1 MPTTSF
7 AAPACTPE
15 AVLAAPRPSAEAV
28 ATTVPGGPVAV
39 QASAPTALTALLPV
53 VGATTQVPLV
63 NGTSRVYANLDYA
76 ASAPALE
83 TVAARVTEVLPL
95 YASVHRGAGYLSQ
108 VSTALYEASRRTVAA
123 FVGARPDDVAVI
135 TRNTT
140 DAVNLLA
147 GCVPAGG
154 RVLVLDIEHHANLL
168 PWVRSAEGTGRAA
181 TILAAAPTVAE
192 TLEAVRIELARG
204 PYALLTVTGASNVTG
219 EGLPV
224 AEVVRIAHAAGT
236 RVLVDGA
243 QLVPHRGFSLAGTDA
258 DYVAFSGHKTYA
270 PFGAGALVGRR
281 DWLDSGTPYLA
292 GGGAVRDVR
301 TDRTLWQPAPARHEG
316 GSPNVLGAVALAEA
330 CDTLSA
336 LPDGVLAAHEEALRD
351 RLVAGLARVPGVR
364 LLRLWSDS
372 TDPVGVVSFTLDDHD
387 PGLVAAYLSAEHGI
401 GVRDG
406 RFCAHPLLARVGASA
421 GAIRASVGVG
431 SDAEAVDRLVSAL
444 ELYVADGPRA
454 RYEVVDGCWTVA
466 DDTRP
471 RPTVAGIDA
480 IAATAAAACGP
491 AVED

>member
-1 MPTTSF
+1 MSVTATTS
-7 AAPACTPE
+7 C
-15 AVLAAPRPSAEAV
+15 AE
-28 ATTVPGGPVAV
+28 
-39 QASAPTALTALLPV
+39 TALLPV
-53 VGATTQVPLV
+53 VGGDTRVPLV
-63 NGTSRVYANLDYA
+63 DGRSVPYANLDYA

-83 TVAARVTEVLPL
+83 SVAARVVEVLPL

-108 VSTALYEASRRTVAA
+108 VSTALYEASRATVAR

-140 DAVNLLA
+140 DALNLLA
-147 GCVPAGG
+147 GCVPDGG
-154 RVLVLDIEHHANLL
+154 RVLVLDVEHHANLL
-168 PWVRSAEGTGRAA
+168 PWVRSVRGSGRTA
-181 TILAAAPTVAE
+181 TILPSAPTVAE
-192 TLEAVRIELARG
+192 TLTALRAELARQ
-204 PYALLTVTGASNVTG
+204 PYALVTLTGASNVTG
-219 EGLPV
+219 EALPIASVV
-224 AEVVRIAHAAGT
+224 ALAQEAGA
-236 RVLVDGA
+236 RVAVDGA
-243 QLVPHRGFSLAGTDA
+243 QLVPHRAFSLADSGV

-281 DWLDSGTPYLA
+281 DWLDAGTPYLA

-330 CDTLSA
+330 CDALAALPAGALVEHESA
-336 LPDGVLAAHEEALRD
+336 LRERLVDGLAAIP
-351 RLVAGLARVPGVR
+351 GARV
-364 LLRLWSDS
+364 LRLWSDS
-372 TDPVGVVSFTLDDHD
+372 TDPVGVVAFTLGDHD
-387 PGLVAAYLSAEHGI
+387 HDSGLVAAYLSAEHGI

-406 RFCAHPLLARVGASA
+406 RFCAHPLLARVGVTG

-431 SDAEAVDRLVSAL
+431 TTTETVDRLLAGL
-444 ELYVADGPRA
+444 RAYVTDGPA
-454 RYEVVDGCWTVA
+454 ASYEVVDGCWTVA

-471 RPTVAGIDA
+471 RPAVTGIDA

>member
-1 MPTTSF
+1 MSVSTQPT
-7 AAPACTPE
+7 CT
-15 AVLAAPRPSAEAV
+15 
-28 ATTVPGGPVAV
+28 
-39 QASAPTALTALLPV
+39 TALLPV
-53 VGATTQVPLV
+53 VGGDTPVPLV
-63 NGTSRVYANLDYA
+63 DGRAVPYANLDYA

-83 TVAARVTEVLPL
+83 SVAARVVEVLPL

-108 VSTALYEASRRTVAA
+108 VSTALYEASRAAVARFA
-123 FVGARPDDVAVI
+123 GARADDVAVI

-140 DAVNLLA
+140 DALNLLA
-147 GCVPAGG
+147 GCVPEGG

-168 PWVRSAEGTGRAA
+168 PWVRSVRGSGRVA
-181 TILAAAPTVAE
+181 TILPAAPTVAE
-192 TLEAVRIELARG
+192 TLAALRTELARQ
-204 PYALLTVTGASNVTG
+204 PYALVTVTGASNVTG
-219 EGLPV
+219 ESLPIASVV
-224 AEVVRIAHAAGT
+224 ALAQEGGA
-236 RVLVDGA
+236 RVAVDGA
-243 QLVPHRGFSLAGTDA
+243 QLLPHRAFSLAESGV

-281 DWLDSGTPYLA
+281 DWLDEGTPYLA

-336 LPDGVLAAHEEALRD
+336 LPDGALAAHEAALRD
-351 RLVAGLARVPGVR
+351 RLLDGLATIPGVR
-364 LLRLWSDS
+364 VLRLWPDS
-372 TDPVGVVSFTLDDHD
+372 ADPVGVVSFTVEDHD
-387 PGLVAAYLSAEHGI
+387 SGLVAAYLSAEHGV

-406 RFCAHPLLARVGASA
+406 RFCAHPLLARVGVTG

-431 SDAEAVDRLVSAL
+431 TTAGTVDRLLDGLRAYL
-444 ELYVADGPRA
+444 GEGPRA
-454 RYEVVDGCWTVA
+454 AYEVVDGCWTVA
-466 DDTRP
+466 GDTRP
-471 RPTVAGIDA
+471 RPAVAGIES